1 MCIRDRLWVHS
12 SSILFISPIGLPPIH
27 VLERFSQFLPYMAV
41 TPLECLR
48 FRLRSDYSPEMQ
60 SAYAVEQQQY
70 CLRYVQNT
78 SCHLFPLCGSSDV
91 LPEHL
96 PDWSSFLPQS
106 ISSDAETMP
115 RHHRIS
121 LSDLPDHRNNT
132 PGYEPEYPCLL
143 YTSSAPATNDLNS
156 LPFLSGPPVKMTAL
170 ISSFASISLKHTFNS
185 SRVSLFN
192 AFNAAGLEIANTAIQ
207 SATSRVKFL
216 NSLIV

>member
-1 MCIRDRLWVHS
+1 MLFR

-41 TPLECLR
+41 MLSECLR
-48 FRLRSDYSPEMQ
+48 YRLRSDYSPEMR
-60 SAYAVEQQQY
+60 SAYVAEQQRY

-121 LSDLPDHRNNT
+121 LSDLPDHRNST
-132 PGYEPEYPCLL
+132 PGYEPEYPDCGTDLP
-143 YTSSAPATNDLNS
+143 YSSRACPTMLWILPAYIPQSSPAFRTGGYGKHHAPQYHV
-156 LPFLSGPPVKMTAL
+156 LPFPYGNMGNNWSVYME
-170 ISSFASISLKHTFNS
+170 ASP
-185 SRVSLFN
+185 R
-192 AFNAAGLEIANTAIQ
+192 
-207 SATSRVKFL
+207 R
-216 NSLIV
+216 